1 MQNVFEAADRLRKA
15 YAADAVRQ
23 GLQPD
28 GIYARTMYEM
38 ALEVFIAHMAK
49 GTTKTFEEHVQWYL
63 NQIEEQANGQ
73 A

>member
-23 GLQPD
+23 GFRPD
-28 GIYARTMYEM
+28 GLYASRNYEI
-38 ALEVFIAHMAK
+38 ALEVFIAQMAK
-49 GTTKTFEEHVQWYL
+49 GGEKTFEEHVEWYL
-63 NQIEEQANGQ
+63 NQIEEQAN